1 MAKKIKKV
9 AFITGITGQDG
20 SYLAE
25 LLLQKNYIVH
35 GLLRRTSVLNVERIQ
50 ETINKYEKIGK
61 LNLHYMDL
69 TDTSS
74 ISNLI
79 KKYKPDEFYNLAA
92 MSHVGISFYTGE
104 ATLNINTVASYRI
117 LESILKNHKK
127 CKFYQASSSE
137 MFGSTPPPQNEKS
150 SFNPQSPYGISKV
163 AAFHTTKYFRQAH
176 GLFASNGIL
185 FNHESPRRGLNFVT
199 RKITHSLARILS
211 GYEKKIHLG
220 DISTRRDWGHSKDYV
235 RGIWMILQYKK
246 PEDFVLSTG
255 KNYSIEDFIKKVFKI
270 LDLNWK
276 NFVTTNNKNFLRPS
290 EVRSLQGDSSK
301 ARKLLKWKPEYDLDA
316 LCKDMLLSDL
326 KLYGMSLN
334 DAKDKAKK
342 LEKK

>member
-1 MAKKIKKV
+1 MKKV
-9 AFITGITGQDG
+9 AFITGVTGQDG

-25 LLLQKNYIVH
+25 LLIKKNYIVH

-50 ETINKYEKIGK
+50 DIINKHQKSNK
-61 LNLHYMDL
+61 LHLHYMDL

-74 ISNLI
+74 IGNLI
-79 KKYKPDEFYNLAA
+79 SKYKPSEFYNLAA

-104 ATLNINTVASYRI
+104 ATLNINALSSYRI

-150 SFNPQSPYGISKV
+150 PFNPQSPYGISKV

-199 RKITHSLARILS
+199 RKITHSLARILK
-211 GYEKKIHLG
+211 GYEKKINLG
-220 DISTRRDWGHSKDYV
+220 DITTRRDWGHSKDYV
-235 RGIWMILQYKK
+235 QGIWKILQHRK
-246 PEDFVLSTG
+246 PDDFFLSTG

-270 LDLNWK
+270 LNLNWK

-290 EVRSLQGDSSK
+290 EVRNLQGDSSK
-301 ARKLLKWKPEYDLDA
+301 ARKLLKWKPKYDLDA
-316 LCKDMLLSDL
+316 LCKDMLISDL
-326 KLYGMSLN
+326 KLYGMNL
-334 DAKDKAKK
+334 DQAKKIAKDLSKRSK
-342 LEKK
+342 

>member
-1 MAKKIKKV
+1 MKKI
-9 AFITGITGQDG
+9 AFITGVTGQDG

-25 LLLQKNYIVH
+25 LLLSKNYIVH
-35 GLLRRTSVLNVERIQ
+35 GLLRRTSFLNLDRIQ
-50 ETINKYEKIGK
+50 NIIDKYESKGL
-61 LNLHYMDL
+61 LNLHYIYL

-74 ISNLI
+74 ITNLI
-79 KKYKPDEFYNLAA
+79 IKYKPHEFYNLAS
-92 MSHVGISFYTGE
+92 MSHVGISYFTGE
-104 ATLNINTVASYRI
+104 ATLNINAIATYRI
-117 LESILKNHKK
+117 LESILKNHKR

-150 SFNPQSPYGISKV
+150 PFNPQSPYGISKV
-163 AAFHTTKYFRQAH
+163 AAYYTTRYFRQAH

-211 GYEKKIHLG
+211 GHEKKIYLG

-255 KNYSIEDFIKKVFKI
+255 KNYSIEEFVKKTFKI
-270 LDLNWK
+270 IGLNWK
-276 NFVTTNNKNFLRPS
+276 KFVTTNNRNFLRPS
-290 EVRSLQGDSSK
+290 EVRNLKGDSRK
-301 ARKLLKWKPEYDLDA
+301 AKKLLKWKPIYSLDS
-316 LCKDMLLSDL
+316 LCLDMLKSDL
-326 KLYGMSLN
+326 ELYGMTLKQ
-334 DAKDKAKK
+334 AKEIAKK
-342 LEKK
+342 ISK

>member
-1 MAKKIKKV
+1 MKKKI

-25 LLLQKNYIVH
+25 LLLQKKYIVH
-35 GLLRRTSVLNVERIQ
+35 GLLRRTSVLNIERIQ
-50 ETINKYEKIGK
+50 GIVNKYEKSGQ

-79 KKYKPDEFYNLAA
+79 IKYKPHEFYNLAA

-104 ATLNINTVASYRI
+104 ATLNINTLASYRI
-117 LESILKNHKK
+117 LESILKNHKT
-127 CKFYQASSSE
+127 CRFYQASSSE
-137 MFGSTPPPQNEKS
+137 MFGATPPPQNEKS
-150 SFNPQSPYGISKV
+150 NFNPQSPYGISKV
-163 AAFHTTKYFRQAH
+163 SAFYTTRYFRQAH
-176 GLFASNGIL
+176 GLFAANGIL

-199 RKITHSLARILS
+199 RKITYSLARILS
-211 GYEKKIHLG
+211 GHEKKIFLG
-220 DISTRRDWGHSKDYV
+220 DISTRRDWGHSRDYV
-235 RGIWMILQYKK
+235 RGIWLILQHKEA
-246 PEDFVLSTG
+246 EDFVLSTG

-270 LDLNWK
+270 LNLDWK
-276 NFVTTNNKNFLRPS
+276 KFVVTNDKNFLRPS

-326 KLYGMSLN
+326 KLYGMNLEE
-334 DAKDKAKK
+334 AKEIGKNLSKK
-342 LEKK
+342 

>member
-1 MAKKIKKV
+1 MVKKMKKV

-79 KKYKPDEFYNLAA
+79 KRYKPDEFYNLAA

-185 FNHESPRRGLNFVT
+185 FNHESPRRGPTFVT
-199 RKITHSLARILS
+199 
-211 GYEKKIHLG
+211 KKIVQGLVRVKRNPVPKKNGDGYTKQNTNVIIDGPWLTPEEMVDVLG
-220 DISTRRDWGHSKDYV
+220 LDSK
-235 RGIWMILQYKK
+235 
-246 PEDFVLSTG
+246 EDLNSYQSLKSAIE
-255 KNYSIEDFIKKVFKI
+255 KNYPADLTKKI
-270 LDLNWK
+270 LDS
-276 NFVTTNNKNFLRPS
+276 FADNKQIQDMGVPKDLQMS
-290 EVRSLQGDSSK
+290 EDIIK
-301 ARKLLKWKPEYDLDA
+301 YMRKLA
-316 LCKDMLLSDL
+316 
-326 KLYGMSLN
+326 
-334 DAKDKAKK
+334 
-342 LEKK
+342 

>member
-1 MAKKIKKV
+1 MKKV
-9 AFITGITGQDG
+9 AFITGVTGQDG

-25 LLLQKNYIVH
+25 LLIKKKYIVH

-50 ETINKYEKIGK
+50 DIINKHQKSNK
-61 LNLHYMDL
+61 LYLHYMDL

-74 ISNLI
+74 IGNLI
-79 KKYKPDEFYNLAA
+79 SKYKPNEFYNLAA

-104 ATLNINTVASYRI
+104 ATLNINALSSYRI
-117 LESILKNHKK
+117 LESILKNYKK

-150 SFNPQSPYGISKV
+150 PFNPQSPYGISKV

-199 RKITHSLARILS
+199 RKITHSLARILK
-211 GYEKKIHLG
+211 GYEKKINLG
-220 DISTRRDWGHSKDYV
+220 DITTRRDWGHSKDYV
-235 RGIWMILQYKK
+235 QGIWKILQHKK
-246 PEDFVLSTG
+246 PDDFVLSTG

-270 LDLNWK
+270 LNLNWI
-276 NFVTTNNKNFLRPS
+276 NFVTRNNKNFLRPS
-290 EVRSLQGDSSK
+290 EVRNLQGDSAK
-301 ARKLLKWKPEYDLDA
+301 ARKLLKWKPKYDLDA
-316 LCKDMLLSDL
+316 LCKDMLISDL
-326 KLYGMSLN
+326 KLYGMNL
-334 DAKDKAKK
+334 DQAKKIAKDLSKRSK
-342 LEKK
+342 

>member
-1 MAKKIKKV
+1 MKKV

-25 LLLQKNYIVH
+25 LLLSKNYIVH

-50 ETINKYEKIGK
+50 NIINKYEKKGK

-74 ISNLI
+74 ITNLI
-79 KKYKPDEFYNLAA
+79 KKFKPDEFYNLAA

-104 ATLNINTVASYRI
+104 ATLNINTLASYRI
-117 LESILKNHKK
+117 LESILKNHNK

-137 MFGSTPPPQNEKS
+137 MFGSSPPPQSEKTD
-150 SFNPQSPYGISKV
+150 FNPQSPYGISKV
-163 AAFHTTKYFRQAH
+163 AAFYTVKYFRQAH
-176 GLFASNGIL
+176 GLFAANGIL

-211 GYEKKIHLG
+211 GYEKKIQLG
-220 DISTRRDWGHSKDYV
+220 DISTKRDWGHSKDYV
-235 RGIWMILQYKK
+235 RGIWMILQHKMA
-246 PEDFVLSTG
+246 EDFVLSTG

-270 LDLNWK
+270 LNLDWK
-276 NFVTTNNKNFLRPS
+276 KFVTINNKNYLRPS
-290 EVRSLQGDSSK
+290 EVRNLKGNSSK
-301 ARKLLKWKPEYDLDA
+301 ARKLLKWKPEYDLDD
-316 LCKDMLLSDL
+316 LCADMLINDL
-326 KLYGMSLN
+326 KLYGMTLD
-334 DAKDKAKK
+334 DAKKIAKK
-342 LEKK
+342 L

>member
-1 MAKKIKKV
+1 MKKKI

-25 LLLQKNYIVH
+25 LLLQKKYIVH
-35 GLLRRTSVLNVERIQ
+35 GLLRRTSVLNIDRIQ
-50 ETINKYEKIGK
+50 DIINKYEKSGQ
-61 LNLHYMDL
+61 LRLHYMDL

-79 KKYKPDEFYNLAA
+79 IKYRPHEFYNLAA

-104 ATLNINTVASYRI
+104 ATLNINTLASYRI
-117 LESILKNHKK
+117 LESILKNHKT

-150 SFNPQSPYGISKV
+150 DFNPQSPYGISKV
-163 AAFHTTKYFRQAH
+163 SAFYTTRYFRQAH

-211 GYEKKIHLG
+211 GYEKKIILG

-235 RGIWMILQYKK
+235 RGIWLILQHKK
-246 PEDFVLSTG
+246 AEDFVLSTG
-255 KNYSIEDFIKKVFKI
+255 KNYSIEDFLKKVFKI
-270 LDLNWK
+270 LNLDWRK
-276 NFVTTNNKNFLRPS
+276 FVLTNNKNFLRPS

-316 LCKDMLLSDL
+316 LCKDMLLNDL
-326 KLYGMSLN
+326 ELYGMSLEQ
-334 DAKDKAKK
+334 AKEIAKK
-342 LEKK
+342 LSKK